1 MSTGEGFL
9 LSTICFK
16 MLTFLC
22 FVSVFAL
29 HHLGCFVTI
38 IQPSYM
44 DIMDCLGSPRKKIH
58 SLKIRWLTEN
68 REFRVSVKKC
78 PPFLECMDF
87 EKNEGNLVQ
96 LGLPLCWIQGQFGGP
111 RHVGNLWQLG
121 SYNDFF

>member
-16 MLTFLC
+16 MFTFLC

-38 IQPSYM
+38 IQPSY
-44 DIMDCLGSPRKKIH
+44 MDCLGSPRKKIH

-87 EKNEGNLVQ
+87 EKNEGNFKKTRTPTLLDSRAVWW
-96 LGLPLCWIQGQFGGP
+96 PETC
-111 RHVGNLWQLG
+111 RQLG